1 MKSISYGKIN
11 FLGRIGINKIF
22 SDIKIN
28 GAEHLLEKECINDTH
43 NLFIYNLDF
52 SSNFAF

>member
-1 MKSISYGKIN
+1 MKNISYGKIN

-28 GAEHLLEKECINDTH
+28 GAEHLLEKECIND
-43 NLFIYNLDF
+43 NQSCLYII
-52 SSNFAF
+52 